1 MKKRIHLQRA
11 KEFQI
16 NIPIAISRNN
26 RAVQSNKLSNIFN
39 QGMNNLY
46 YKMMNQQKKI
56 S

>member
-1 MKKRIHLQRA
+1 MKKRIHLQQP
-11 KEFQI
+11 KEFRI
-16 NIPIAISRNN
+16 NITIAISRNN
-26 RAVQSNKLSNIFN
+26 RVVQSSKLSNIFN